1 LRPPTSHTT
10 VRTVPYTAVP
20 VVPHFGDVV
29 ACQPLSAQPSLTDS
43 VRYFRFQALLR
54 GICSGPTEISSRTS
68 PTGSAL
74 CRVVTPAPTASAD
87 FCRSIPT
94 PYGVGSPR
102 QIDRSPRVRRTTFL
116 PSTRRIYFRT
126 FRVTIGLWI
135 SWPPRPSAAAH
146 MRFLFVGP
154 GVYLQLPS
162 DSASRRT
169 PLLFGWRFPS
179 PGSAGDF
186 HPQVPG
192 GPPRPPDS
200 ASHGAAR
207 HAWRTRKKSGP

>member
-1 LRPPTSHTT
+1 MRPPTSHTT

-116 PSTRRIYFRT
+116 PYTRRIYFRT

-135 SWPPRPSAAAH
+135 SWPPRPSAAASYAVSVRRAGSLPAASFGFRLAADTLAVRLAVPVTRVRRGLSPPSH
-146 MRFLFVGP
+146 RWATTAP
-154 GVYLQLPS
+154 G
-162 DSASRRT
+162 
-169 PLLFGWRFPS
+169 
-179 PGSAGDF
+179 
-186 HPQVPG
+186 
-192 GPPRPPDS
+192 
-200 ASHGAAR
+200 
-207 HAWRTRKKSGP
+207 